1 MNTNIIDTGRI
12 ESMLAQIKSAAA
24 RAQGA
29 APAAG
34 LANVTQGAMAA
45 TAVPKT
51 GFSDVLKLSL
61 DQVNGAQ
68 AKSEALGKRFA
79 SGDNSVNLSDV
90 MISMQKASIGFQA
103 TVQVRNK
110 LVSAYQEMMNMQV

>member
-12 ESMLAQIKSAAA
+12 ESMLAQIKSVAA

-29 APAAG
+29 VPAEG
-34 LANVTQGAMAA
+34 MANVMQGAMAP

-51 GFSDVLKLSL
+51 GFADALKMSL

-68 AKSEALGKRFA
+68 AKSEVLGKRFA